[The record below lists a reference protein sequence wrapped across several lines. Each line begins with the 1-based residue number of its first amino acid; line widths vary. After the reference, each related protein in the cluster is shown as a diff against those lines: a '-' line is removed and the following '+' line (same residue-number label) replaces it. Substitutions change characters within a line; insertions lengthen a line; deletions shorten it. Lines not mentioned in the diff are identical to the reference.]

1 MDMTSGKKR
10 DFGTEEKDALERCVL
25 CGKLTGVSR
34 DTPIRE
40 REYYV
45 EAAGQLCAECF
56 SKIYIPSHN
65 DDILNP

>member
-34 DTPIRE
+34 DTPIGE

-45 EAAGQLCAECF
+45 EAAGQLCA
-56 SKIYIPSHN
+56 
-65 DDILNP
+65 